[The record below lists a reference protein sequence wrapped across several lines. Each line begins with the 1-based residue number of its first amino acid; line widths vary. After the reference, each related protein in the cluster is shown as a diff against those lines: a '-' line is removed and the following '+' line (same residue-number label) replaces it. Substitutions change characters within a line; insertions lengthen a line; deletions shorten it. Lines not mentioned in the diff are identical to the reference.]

1 MKLCEYCK
9 VEVEEDTRCCPLCGN
24 PIPPWTEEDSVTPK
38 QLRRTASE
46 AERSIRRWL
55 LEAFSLMAVTG
66 ILVVLAADMASGM
79 SISWAHYPAVFIAFT
94 WISVIMGALL
104 SRRTWIYLPAQTA
117 AVCLFLYCLD
127 RFTPGQAWFVPLA
140 LPVTLLTGTVLAL
153 TLITARKLR
162 LSAIGSVIAAMM
174 AAGVLAV
181 GLELLINR
189 HLHRSWHISWSAV
202 VFGCLV
208 LLVPIMMYL
217 RRWLR
222 VRRNEI
228 RKILHI

>member
-1 MKLCEYCK
+1 MKLCSYCK
-9 VEVEEDTRCCPLCGN
+9 VEVEEGSRFCPLCGN
-24 PIPPWTEEDSVTPK
+24 PIPPWTEEENGAPIPLQRKS
-38 QLRRTASE
+38 RE

-66 ILVVLAADMASGM
+66 VLVVLAADIGSGE
-79 SISWAHYPAVFIAFT
+79 SISWAHYPVVFIAFT
-94 WISVIMGALL
+94 WVSVIMGALI

-117 AVCLFLYCLD
+117 AVCLFLYSLD
-127 RFTPGQAWFVPLA
+127 RFTPGPDWFVPLA

-153 TLITARKLR
+153 TLITARKLN

-189 HLHRSWHISWSAV
+189 HLHRSWYISWSAV
-202 VFGCLV
+202 VFGCLL
-208 LLVPIMMYL
+208 LLVPLLLYL

-228 RKILHI
+228 RKLLHI